1 VLQYRFRVVE
11 VVRVTVIKG
20 YYHMAIFYIAIRE
33 RFGQLLERYGSG
45 LFPQDLKVLGKVLRR
60 YA

>member
-1 VLQYRFRVVE
+1 VE